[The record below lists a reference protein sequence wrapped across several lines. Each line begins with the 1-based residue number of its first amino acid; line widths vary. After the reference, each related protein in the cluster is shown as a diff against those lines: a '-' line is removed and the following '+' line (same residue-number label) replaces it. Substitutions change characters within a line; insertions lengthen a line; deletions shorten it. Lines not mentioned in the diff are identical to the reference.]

1 MERVQ
6 WVWDPDKAKTNLR
19 KHKIAFT
26 EAVLAFND
34 PFQLSRLDLNPDGDR
49 WQTIGHVG
57 QFLVLVVHTMPVKL
71 KPDAP
76 PVESSAPA
84 SRRPR
89 KGEPM
94 KKESSSPLNQEQHER
109 LKRLAALPD
118 EAIDTSDAPEVM
130 DWSGA
135 KRGLFYSGASIDD
148 EVAVAVDARV
158 VDWFQSNSESDE
170 DFKSR
175 INRVLKEHI
184 AEELRKAS

>member
-1 MERVQ
+1 
-6 WVWDPDKAKTNLR
+6 
-19 KHKIAFT
+19 
-26 EAVLAFND
+26 
-34 PFQLSRLDLNPDGDR
+34 
-49 WQTIGHVG
+49 
-57 QFLVLVVHTMPVKL
+57 
-71 KPDAP
+71 
-76 PVESSAPA
+76 
-84 SRRPR
+84 
-89 KGEPM
+89 M